1 MKMLLGA
8 LLLLMAAVAAMMTD
22 NASLMLMAMIAAL
35 ILYWL
40 LRDYRILIM
49 AYSILPTLAI
59 SLNMGFVTPFIAVT
73 PLVVLASL
81 IHYQGKLSEL
91 RGPAL
96 YFVPLLLQVVFVVI
110 AELATDAAMSFANI
124 FSLLG
129 GMVMALLVNAFL
141 RKPEDQLLVGL
152 TIVVNLLIL
161 GGSAMLGTDW
171 TAMNVEQV
179 RVAGLAGEPNL
190 LGMHMGR
197 MIPVAVALLLER
209 GIAPW
214 QRALAAGA
222 TVLGFL
228 SVLVSASRT
237 GTIAVVVGLIALA
250 VLSARSVKHV
260 LFSALLFT
268 GIVLVS
274 MYLTPASFQTR
285 VLEPAGLARG
295 EVLDVNRVEV
305 SSGRLGQLPIAI
317 SMVEKSPWV
326 GNGTGGFMAE
336 NASRH
341 AGTATALH
349 NAYLSV
355 FVAYGIPAGLTFIFA
370 LSASIWLGVRHV
382 RRSPMPLVSAAIT
395 AGAIA
400 TVVGLSAYPE
410 SFRSWVWLPILL
422 PHAFARVNR
431 AWFKEQQLASA
442 ANAQPEPPQESW
454 IKPIGPVRQL
464 PRRLRQTVGRA
475 AASQATT

>member
-8 LLLLMAAVAAMMTD
+8 LLMMMAAVAAMMTD
-22 NASLMLMAMIAAL
+22 NASLMLIAMGAAL
-35 ILYWL
+35 FMYRL
-40 LRDYRILIM
+40 LREYRILIM

-59 SLNMGFVTPFIAVT
+59 GLDLGFVTPFIAIT
-73 PLVVLASL
+73 PVVVLASL
-81 IHYQGKLSEL
+81 IHYQGKFSEL

-110 AELATDAAMSFANI
+110 AELATNATMNFGNI

-141 RKPEDQLLVGL
+141 RKPEDQLLVAQ
-152 TIVVNLLIL
+152 TIVFNLLIL
-161 GGSAMLGTDW
+161 GASAMAGTDW
-171 TAMNVEQV
+171 TALSVEQV

-197 MIPVAVALLLER
+197 MVPVAVALMLER

-214 QRALAAGA
+214 QRAVAAGGTA
-222 TVLGFL
+222 LGFL

-237 GTIAVVVGLIALA
+237 GTIAVMVGLATLAL
-250 VLSARSVKHV
+250 LSARSIKHV
-260 LFSALLFT
+260 LLSAVFFV
-268 GIVLVS
+268 GIVVAA

-285 VLEPAGLARG
+285 VLEPFGLARG
-295 EVLDVNRVEV
+295 EVLDVNKVEV
-305 SSGRLGQLPIAI
+305 TSGRLGQVPIAM
-317 SMVEKSPWV
+317 SMIEESPWV

-336 NASRH
+336 NANRY
-341 AGTATALH
+341 AGSATVLH
-349 NAYLSV
+349 NAYLAV

-370 LSASIWLGVRHV
+370 LAASIWLGIRHV
-382 RRSPMPLVSAAIT
+382 RRSPMPLLTAAT
-395 AGAIA
+395 AAGAVA
-400 TVVGLSAYPE
+400 TAIGLSAYPE

-431 AWFKEQQLASA
+431 AWFKEQQQVKDTV
-442 ANAQPEPPQESW
+442 AQTLPPQDHW

-464 PRRLRQTVGRA
+464 PRPVRQA
-475 AASQATT
+475 